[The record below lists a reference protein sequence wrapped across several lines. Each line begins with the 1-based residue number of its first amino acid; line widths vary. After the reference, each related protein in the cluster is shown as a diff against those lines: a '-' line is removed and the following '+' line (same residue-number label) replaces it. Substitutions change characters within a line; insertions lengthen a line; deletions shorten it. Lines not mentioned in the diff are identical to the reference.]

1 MLTMT
6 ARCADGSGSLT
17 VRRKK
22 RSTSRLE
29 ASLAGVAIAMTSPSH
44 LSLLRGASARSRGFS
59 LVVAAIFATFQAT
72 AVRAQHAS
80 DNPINSADDA
90 FGLTLGL
97 ESVGLYNPYLVRG
110 FSPISA
116 GNVRIDGMYF
126 DLQGAPSNRV
136 VEGSTIHVG
145 VSEIGY
151 PFPAPTGIADYN
163 LRNVG
168 GDTPT
173 ATIIANVGPFEAWGI
188 SIDGSVPLLG
198 KELVLPI
205 GVSTQVS
212 TQSAVGIGPFPG
224 LTSRITSVG
233 ATPQWT
239 PNSKVTVRALIDW
252 QGTSDA
258 KTLPE
263 FFTAGDFLPPPIAKG
278 YVAQNWANGQNVTMN
293 LGALVGAQ
301 LSDNWLLN
309 AGIFRSTNDSPV
321 SFADLYN
328 NVEPSGQAEHLI
340 VGFPDQSTS
349 SASGEMRLTGTYMTG
364 DWRHQLIFMARGRD
378 TTANYGGEDVVDLGP
393 VNIGTILQA
402 PEPDFTYSARAIDR
416 AQLWSVGAAY
426 RVDWQSIG
434 VLEMGIQKED
444 YRETDNNPGTPESE
458 ISAHPFRAYAN
469 SAFAVTPQLTLYA
482 GYTQGLENSGVAP
495 NYAQNSGTVL
505 PASLTWQVDSGAR
518 YAVTPKLKIIAG
530 VFELQK
536 PYFNVDSNNIDRELG
551 VQRARGIELSVAGE
565 VTEDLHVNV
574 GVLDGRV
581 GITGPDLAAEGIGS
595 VAVGQPRLFYV
606 ATANYSFPWWE
617 AASLDVSASHLGTA
631 PESLDNGVYTPPA
644 TLLSIGG
651 RYKFTAWGENS
662 TVRLQ
667 VQNALD
673 TKIWSELYTPGVFRW
688 PGPRTVFAY
697 ITTDLQ

>member
-1 MLTMT
+1 M
-6 ARCADGSGSLT
+6 S
-17 VRRKK
+17 
-22 RSTSRLE
+22 
-29 ASLAGVAIAMTSPSH
+29 
-44 LSLLRGASARSRGFS
+44 SARSRIFPI
-59 LVVAAIFATFQAT
+59 VVAAIYATFQVT
-72 AVRAQHAS
+72 AARAQHAS

-145 VSEIGY
+145 VSEIRY

-173 ATIIANVGPFEAWGI
+173 ATIIANVGPYEAWGV
-188 SIDGSVPLLG
+188 SIDGSVPLIANQ
-198 KELVLPI
+198 LVLPI

-212 TQSAVGIGPFPG
+212 TQSPVGIGPFPG
-224 LTSRITSVG
+224 LTSRVSSVG

-239 PNSKVTVRALIDW
+239 PNSKVTVRAIVDW
-252 QGTSDA
+252 QQTSDA

-263 FFTAGDFLPPPIAKG
+263 FLTAGDFLPPPIAKG
-278 YVAQNWANGQNVTMN
+278 YVAQNWAEGQNTTMN
-293 LGALVGAQ
+293 LGGLLAAQ
-301 LSDNWLLN
+301 LFDNWLLR

-321 SFADLYN
+321 SFADLYTDIQPN
-328 NVEPSGQAEHLI
+328 GQAEHVV
-340 VGFPDQSTS
+340 VGFPDQDTSSTS
-349 SASGEMRLTGTYMTG
+349 GEVRLTGTYMTG
-364 DWRHQLIFMARGRD
+364 DWRHEFIFMTRGRD
-378 TTANYGGEDVVDLGP
+378 TTANYGGEDAVDVGP
-393 VNIGTILQA
+393 ATIGSIVQV

-426 RVDWQSIG
+426 RVDWKSLG

-458 ISAHPFRAYAN
+458 IEAHPFRAYAN
-469 SAFAVTPQLTLYA
+469 SAFAVTPELTLYA

-495 NYAQNSGTVL
+495 NYASNSGAVL

-536 PYFNVDSNNIDRELG
+536 PYFDVDTNNVDRQLG
-551 VQRARGIELSVAGE
+551 VQQARGIELSVAGE

-574 GVLDGRV
+574 GALDGRV
-581 GITGPDLAAEGIGS
+581 GITGPDLAAEGVGS
-595 VAVGQPRLFYV
+595 VAVGQPRIMYV
-606 ATANYSFPWWE
+606 ANANYSFPWWK

-631 PESLDNGVYTPPA
+631 PESVDNGVYTPA
-644 TLLSIGG
+644 VTLLNIGG
-651 RYKFTAWGENS
+651 RYKFTAFGENS
-662 TVRLQ
+662 TLRLQ
-667 VQNALD
+667 LQNALAA
-673 TKIWSELYTPGVFRW
+673 KIWEELYTPGVFRW
-688 PGPRTVFAY
+688 PGPRAAFAY